1 MKKVLIFFVLILS
14 VSLLFGCGKEESEN
28 KTDLDVYN
36 VSNLEAYSIVRS
48 ENASDTVN
56 KATNDLCAAFLKK
69 TGKSVKTAKDS
80 ADEKRFEIII
90 GETSRKIEDTAIDKL
105 GFSQFLIK
113 KIGDKIVIAGGT
125 DNAVASGVDFLI
137 EHFIVESSLY
147 APIDGYLGENKKLI
161 NSLSIEGTSIENYTV
176 VADLFDISIAES
188 FALELETA
196 LGFALPVASLE
207 EYELSKGRYILLSDT
222 NSDFSKYSVK
232 IENGNITFFANYDS
246 LEDCKDYFFSDI
258 LNFDTEKGTA
268 MGDRDVKITNEMSKD
283 FTIESTPIYTKEK
296 LYEVLETVYNDDDSL
311 IIAQHSFP
319 RIGDSIR
326 FERAQYKEGCGV
338 DVPMLGYDVAEVLMG
353 EPTLNAQICEA
364 YDMVQFAREGG
375 ILTFSLHLDN
385 PAEEGYAYRGELGH
399 EDKWDELFTEGTEL
413 NLIFMEQL
421 EKIGDFLEI
430 VHNNGVPVIFRP
442 LHEMNGNWFWFCI
455 RNGEDDYLL
464 PKEYAKKFWVFLYDY
479 FVTERGIDSM
489 LWEYSPN
496 VMENADMVMY
506 CYPGDEYCD
515 LVSCDWYTEEYSG
528 HDILSVSAEAL
539 QKTGKIFSVSE
550 FGPNGDIMTDL
561 SVSDEYKFSCIT
573 LDEIITEVRDGNIKM
588 AYWLIWSSWGDV
600 KISMHNMGGA
610 DMFYRNGVYLTL
622 EDTYK
627 LLYE

>member
-1 MKKVLIFFVLILS
+1 MMKKVLIFFVLILS

-113 KIGDKIVIAGGT
+113 KIGDKIVTAGGT

-338 DVPMLGYDVAEVLMG
+338 DASRRLMLRS
-353 EPTLNAQICEA
+353 
-364 YDMVQFAREGG
+364 ARHM
-375 ILTFSLHLDN
+375 IWFSLH
-385 PAEEGYAYRGELGH
+385 
-399 EDKWDELFTEGTEL
+399 
-413 NLIFMEQL
+413 
-421 EKIGDFLEI
+421 
-430 VHNNGVPVIFRP
+430 
-442 LHEMNGNWFWFCI
+442 
-455 RNGEDDYLL
+455 
-464 PKEYAKKFWVFLYDY
+464 AKAVFLPSP
-479 FVTERGIDSM
+479 FILTTPPRRAMPTEVSLVMRINGTSFSQRARSLISS
-489 LWEYSPN
+489 LWSN
-496 VMENADMVMY
+496 
-506 CYPGDEYCD
+506 
-515 LVSCDWYTEEYSG
+515 SKK
-528 HDILSVSAEAL
+528 SVISL
-539 QKTGKIFSVSE
+539 R
-550 FGPNGDIMTDL
+550 
-561 SVSDEYKFSCIT
+561 SCIT
-573 LDEIITEVRDGNIKM
+573 TEFPLSSVRFM
-588 AYWLIWSSWGDV
+588 
-600 KISMHNMGGA
+600 
-610 DMFYRNGVYLTL
+610 R
-622 EDTYK
+622 
-627 LLYE
+627 